1 MREQIQVFD
10 PRQTMS
16 RPNFEIFHYQ
26 EPHSSNVEMHHHDF
40 YEIFFFLN
48 GRVEYRVEGRIYHL
62 QPGDLLLINPMELH
76 QLIAEPGDTTYERFV
91 LWIEKEYLERLS
103 TDMVSLTRCFDN
115 TQPGHS
121 NLLRPGHASH
131 ANILMQFKEIVR
143 ESYGREYGNELYARS
158 ALLRL
163 MVELNRLAINT
174 GREMV
179 SYEESSPLIS
189 NVLLYIGE
197 HYDKPLSL
205 EMLSQKFYVSKY
217 HLSHEFSRIVGTS
230 IYRYVMLKR
239 LVMARQMLSNGIA
252 PGTVSISCGFSDYSN
267 FYRAFRAQYGISPGV
282 CAVRDIP

>member
-189 NVLLYIGE
+189 NVLLYIGD

-230 IYRYVMLKR
+230 IYRYIMLKR

>member
-16 RPNFEIFHYQ
+16 RPDFEIFHYQ

-158 ALLRL
+158 VLLRL
-163 MVELNRLAINT
+163 LVELNRLAMKK
-174 GREMV
+174 GREV
-179 SYEESSPLIS
+179 ISYEESSPLIS
-189 NVLLYIGE
+189 NVILYITD
-197 HYDKPLSL
+197 HYNEPLSL

-252 PGTVSISCGFSDYSN
+252 PGTVSITCGFSDYSN
-267 FYRAFRAQYGISPGV
+267 FYRAFRAQYGISPGI